1 MPLNLDFTGMTEEEI
16 DSYCEAHADEICAYA
31 HSLDPNH
38 TTPMTTA
45 ETGTLALRSAR
56 HANDRQRVCNLV
68 EEARRTGSSPERI
81 ARLLRLP
88 VGEVQARYSSTG

>member
-1 MPLNLDFTGMTEEEI
+1 MPLNLDFSGMTEEEI

-45 ETGTLALRSAR
+45 EQELWRCALRA
-56 HANDRQRVCNLV
+56 ANDGQRVCDLV

-81 ARLLRLP
+81 AKLLRLP
-88 VGEVQARYSSTG
+88 VDEVQALYSSTG

>member
-16 DSYCEAHADEICAYA
+16 DRYCEAHADEICAYA
-31 HSLDPNH
+31 HSLDPTH

-45 ETGTLALRSAR
+45 EQELWRCALRAAS
-56 HANDRQRVCNLV
+56 DRQHVCDLV
-68 EEARRTGSSPERI
+68 EEALRTGSSPERI

-88 VGEVQARYSSTG
+88 VDEVQARYSSTG

>member
-31 HSLDPNH
+31 HSLDPKH
-38 TTPMTTA
+38 TTPMTAA
-45 ETGTLALRSAR
+45 EQELWRCALRAAS
-56 HANDRQRVCNLV
+56 DRQRVCDLV

-81 ARLLRLP
+81 AKLLRLP
-88 VGEVQARYSSTG
+88 VDEVQARYSRTS

>member
-31 HSLDPNH
+31 HSLDPNQ

-45 ETGTLALRSAR
+45 EQELWRCALRAAS
-56 HANDRQRVCNLV
+56 DRQLVCDLV

-88 VGEVQARYSSTG
+88 VDEMRARYSSTG

>member
-45 ETGTLALRSAR
+45 EQGLWRSALRA
-56 HANDRQRVCNLV
+56 ANDRQHVCDLV

-81 ARLLRLP
+81 AKLLRLP
-88 VGEVQARYSSTG
+88 VDEVQALYSSTG